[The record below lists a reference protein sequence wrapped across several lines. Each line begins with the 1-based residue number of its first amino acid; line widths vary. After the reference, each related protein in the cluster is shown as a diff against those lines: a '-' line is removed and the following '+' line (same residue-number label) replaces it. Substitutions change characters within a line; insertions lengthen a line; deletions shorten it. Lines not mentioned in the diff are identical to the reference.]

1 LEALGGPGLGKTD
14 REPVVVRVGRCQ
26 YCGDFLEACLAS
38 RTPTFGIAHSG
49 SSPLFRSTWSQAN
62 MQRYG
67 AFVELSRSERARPAI
82 DGRLKRHFGG
92 KRCHIAQPRK
102 QTNRSSSRPQAA

>member
-1 LEALGGPGLGKTD
+1 LETLGGPGLGKTD
-14 REPVVVRVGRCQ
+14 RERVVVRVGRCQ

-38 RTPTFGIAHSG
+38 RTPRFGIAHSS

-67 AFVELSRSERARPAI
+67 AFVEFSRSERARPAI